1 MADMLMWKRQ
11 ICGEYLNCF
20 CKTAPDNRSV
30 NSTDFNHL
38 GRSQTI
44 YKPNRCNDANN
55 DLLQQKDVPSV
66 SEDLDKQ
73 SNGDGQSWWSEQQKA
88 KRETEHRQNNI
99 WSLLLLLLV

>member
-20 CKTAPDNRSV
+20 CKSAPHNRSV
-30 NSTDFNHL
+30 NSADFNHS
-38 GRSQTI
+38 GCSQTI

-55 DLLQQKDVPSV
+55 DLFQQKDVPSV

-73 SNGDGQSWWSEQQKA
+73 SNGDGQS
-88 KRETEHRQNNI
+88 
-99 WSLLLLLLV
+99 